1 MFSSSFFFFCASN
14 FLALI
19 ILQPEIV
26 KLNFTKS
33 YILVDVMGVL
43 ALVYTGVALVPALL
57 CGEVVNLT
65 LWAFYIILTMNFL
78 NRNFYIS
85 VSTLK

>member
-1 MFSSSFFFFCASN
+1 MFSSFFFCASN
-14 FLALI
+14 FLVLI

-33 YILVDVMGVL
+33 YILIDVMVVL
-43 ALVYTGVALVPALL
+43 ALVYTGVALVLALL
-57 CGEVVNLT
+57 CGEVVNLI
-65 LWAFYIILTMNFL
+65 LWAFYMILTMNFI

-85 VSTLK
+85 VSSLK